1 MPENSNPKRT
11 EIVRLYERVTKKGR
25 VRFYMQYHLNGNIK
39 KAIMKIPLVDKED
52 EKKYQKAKNKAEAIV
67 RKETAKIIKIRERR
81 LAARKKARRA
91 KIKPKP
97 KPKPK
102 PRKQQIAITSDT
114 ELMAILHEIEREE
127 FRGVKLLDMSTTPWV
142 AKSIPLI
149 GIIGKQI
156 ALRRGGPKKHINW
169 CELSKLFGHPT
180 KKLVDSYRK
189 AESIGGASNVMNVF
203 SKHKKKGSLHKQPS
217 IDNGN

>member
-11 EIVRLYERVTKKGR
+11 EIVRLYERETKKGR
-25 VRFYMQYHLNGNIK
+25 IRFYMQYHLNGNIK

-97 KPKPK
+97 KPKPRK
-102 PRKQQIAITSDT
+102 PQIAITSDP
-114 ELMAILHEIEREE
+114 ELMAILHEIEHEE

-156 ALRRGGPKKHINW
+156 ALRRGGPKKHVNW

-189 AESIGGASNVMNVF
+189 AESIGGAANVMNVF
-203 SKHKKKGSLHKQPS
+203 KRHKGKGSSSKQSS
-217 IDNGN
+217 IDNGNKR